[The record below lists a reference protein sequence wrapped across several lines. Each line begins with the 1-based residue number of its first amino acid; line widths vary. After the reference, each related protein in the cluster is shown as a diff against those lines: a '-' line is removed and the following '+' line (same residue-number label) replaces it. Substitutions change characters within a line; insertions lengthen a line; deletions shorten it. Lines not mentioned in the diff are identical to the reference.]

1 MCDHPMHVE
10 PANRAESSWKGDEGG
25 CFPGHPSI
33 ETPWKPHVLAQVPFN
48 SNLFFCAQQ
57 HCLLLAQMEAQRQ
70 HFGLARRGR
79 WLRLRVP
86 KHLVPSGDNGWQGNP
101 RSKWRFQ

>member
-48 SNLFFCAQQ
+48 SNLFFLRPAALSAACTDGGTKTAFWP
-57 HCLLLAQMEAQRQ
+57 CTTWSLAQASC
-70 HFGLARRGR
+70 HKALGT
-79 WLRLRVP
+79 LR
-86 KHLVPSGDNGWQGNP
+86 
-101 RSKWRFQ
+101 